1 MLKNFEFT
9 VIKET
14 FYDQI
19 LLKGHDARFEGFT
32 IILKENKR
40 FKLRLK
46 ETLLVKLDNPELN
59 RNIYSYPLEIFD

>member
-46 ETLLVKLDNPELN
+46 ETLLIKLDNQT
-59 RNIYSYPLEIFD
+59 